1 MIDAK
6 DGTVAETSDERSW
19 TLIER
24 CGYAAAALAVLPIP
38 FSETIGVTAVHVSMV
53 VGVARIHGIELERES
68 AVKLVLRLGTTVG
81 VSYVG
86 TRVAIGL
93 AKLVFPVLP
102 GLVGAP
108 LVFASTMGLGA
119 VAKAHFSS
127 PDQELSDDE
136 VRDLYRAT
144 IDKAKSKFDPSRA
157 RSDDAKSDAEAL
169 ATPVVEP
176 VVAKAAEP
184 APAPT
189 PTPMP
194 TPTTERALD
203 RLERLRR
210 LRDEGF
216 LGPAEFEA
224 ASKKVLEE

>member
-1 MIDAK
+1 MAQ
-6 DGTVAETSDERSW
+6 TSDERSW

-38 FSETIGVTAVHVSMV
+38 FSETVGVTAVHVSMV
-53 VGVARIHGIELERES
+53 VGIARFHGVELERES
-68 AVKLVLRLGTTVG
+68 AVKLVVRLGTTVG
-81 VSYVG
+81 VSYIG

-119 VAKAHFSS
+119 VAKAHFAA

-136 VRDLYRAT
+136 VRNLYRAT
-144 IDKAKSKFDPSRA
+144 IDKAKGKFDPTRA
-157 RSDDAKSDAEAL
+157 QSDDAKSDAEAL
-169 ATPVVEP
+169 ATPVVAPEP
-176 VVAKAAEP
+176 AKAAEP
-184 APAPT
+184 VAMTPKPT
-189 PTPMP
+189 P

-210 LRDEGF
+210 LRDDGF
-216 LGPAEFEA
+216 LGAAEFEA

>member
-1 MIDAK
+1 M
-6 DGTVAETSDERSW
+6 AETSDERSW

-38 FSETIGVTAVHVSMV
+38 FSETVGVTAVHVSMV
-53 VGVARIHGIELERES
+53 IGIARIHGIELERDS

-81 VSYVG
+81 LSYIG

-108 LVFASTMGLGA
+108 LVFASTMGLGS
-119 VAKAHFSS
+119 VAKAHFAS

-136 VRDLYRAT
+136 VRNLYRST
-144 IDKAKSKFDPSRA
+144 IDKAKGTFDPTRA
-157 RSDDAKSDAEAL
+157 KSDDAKSDAEAL
-169 ATPVVEP
+169 AKPVPAPE
-176 VVAKAAEP
+176 VAKAAPEP
-184 APAPT
+184 A
-189 PTPMP
+189 P

-210 LRDEGF
+210 LRDDGF
-216 LGPAEFEA
+216 LGAAEFEA

>member
-1 MIDAK
+1 M
-6 DGTVAETSDERSW
+6 AETSDERSW

-38 FSETIGVTAVHVSMV
+38 FSETVGVTAVHVSMV
-53 VGVARIHGIELERES
+53 VGIARIHGIELERES

-81 VSYVG
+81 LSYLG

-93 AKLVFPVLP
+93 AKLVLPVLP

-108 LVFASTMGLGA
+108 LVFASTLGLGA
-119 VAKAHFSS
+119 VAKAHFAS

-136 VRDLYRAT
+136 VRDLYRAA
-144 IDKAKSKFDPSRA
+144 IDKAKGRFDPTRA
-157 RSDDAKSDAEAL
+157 RSDDAKKDAEAL
-169 ATPVVEP
+169 ATPVAP
-176 VVAKAAEP
+176 AAAAAEP
-184 APAPT
+184 A
-189 PTPMP
+189 P

-216 LGPAEFEA
+216 LGDAEFEV
-224 ASKKVLEE
+224 ASRKVLEE

>member
-1 MIDAK
+1 VED
-6 DGTVAETSDERSW
+6 TVSETSDERSW

-38 FSETIGVTAVHVSMV
+38 FSETVGVTAVHVSMV
-53 VGVARIHGIELERES
+53 VGIARIHGIELERDS
-68 AVKLVLRLGTTVG
+68 AVKLVLQLGTTVG

-93 AKLVFPVLP
+93 AKLVFPILP

-119 VAKAHFSS
+119 VAKAHFAS
-127 PDQELSDDE
+127 PDQELTDEE
-136 VRDLYRAT
+136 VRNLYRAT
-144 IDKAKSKFDPSRA
+144 TDKAKARFDPTRA

-169 ATPVVEP
+169 ATPVAVEP
-176 VVAKAAEP
+176 PPVA
-184 APAPT
+184 APT
-189 PTPMP
+189 P

-216 LGPAEFEA
+216 LGAAEFEA

>member
-1 MIDAK
+1 M
-6 DGTVAETSDERSW
+6 AETSDERSW

-38 FSETIGVTAVHVSMV
+38 FSETVGVTAVHVSMV
-53 VGVARIHGIELERES
+53 VGIARIHGIELERES

-81 VSYVG
+81 LSYLG

-93 AKLVFPVLP
+93 AKLVLPVLP

-108 LVFASTMGLGA
+108 LVFASTLGLGA
-119 VAKAHFSS
+119 VAKAHFAS

-136 VRDLYRAT
+136 VRDLYRAA
-144 IDKAKSKFDPSRA
+144 IDKAKGRFDPTRA
-157 RSDDAKSDAEAL
+157 RSDDAKKDAEAL
-169 ATPVVEP
+169 ATPVAP
-176 VVAKAAEP
+176 AAAAAEP
-184 APAPT
+184 A
-189 PTPMP
+189 P

-216 LGPAEFEA
+216 LGDAEFEV

>member
-1 MIDAK
+1 MS
-6 DGTVAETSDERSW
+6 ETSDERSW

-38 FSETIGVTAVHVSMV
+38 FSETVGVTAVHVSMV
-53 VGVARIHGIELERES
+53 VGIARIHGVELERDS

-93 AKLVFPVLP
+93 AKFVFPILP

-108 LVFASTMGLGA
+108 LVFASTTGLGA
-119 VAKAHFSS
+119 VAKAHFAS
-127 PDQELSDDE
+127 PDQELTDEE
-136 VRDLYRAT
+136 VRNLYRAT
-144 IDKAKSKFDPSRA
+144 IDKAKAKFDPTRA

-169 ATPVVEP
+169 ATPVAVEP
-176 VVAKAAEP
+176 PPVA
-184 APAPT
+184 APT
-189 PTPMP
+189 P

-216 LGPAEFEA
+216 LGAAEFEA

>member
-1 MIDAK
+1 M
-6 DGTVAETSDERSW
+6 AETSDERSW

-38 FSETIGVTAVHVSMV
+38 FSETVGVTAVHVSMV
-53 VGVARIHGIELERES
+53 VGIARIHGIELERES

-81 VSYVG
+81 LSYLG

-93 AKLVFPVLP
+93 AKLVLPVLP

-108 LVFASTMGLGA
+108 LVFASTLGLGA
-119 VAKAHFSS
+119 VAKAHFAS

-136 VRDLYRAT
+136 VRDLYRAA
-144 IDKAKSKFDPSRA
+144 IDKAKGRFDPTRA
-157 RSDDAKSDAEAL
+157 RSEDAKKDAEAL
-169 ATPVVEP
+169 ATPVAP
-176 VVAKAAEP
+176 AAAAAEP
-184 APAPT
+184 A
-189 PTPMP
+189 P

-216 LGPAEFEA
+216 LGAAEFEV
-224 ASKKVLEE
+224 ASRKVLEE